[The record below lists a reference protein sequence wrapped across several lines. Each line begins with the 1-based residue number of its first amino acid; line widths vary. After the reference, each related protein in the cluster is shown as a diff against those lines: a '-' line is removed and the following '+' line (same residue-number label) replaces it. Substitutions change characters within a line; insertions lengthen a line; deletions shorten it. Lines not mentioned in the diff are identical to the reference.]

1 MSSPPTRGTSS
12 KSPRAPAPVVQGKHL
27 IIAFLGA
34 IVLAAGIIFWIGMS
48 GGSRHVPQSKP
59 GVDFQG
65 PSR

>member
-1 MSSPPTRGTSS
+1 MSGPSKPGESS
-12 KSPRAPAPVVQGKHL
+12 RTPRAPAPVVQGKHL
-27 IIAFLGA
+27 IVGFLAA

>member
-1 MSSPPTRGTSS
+1 VSSPPNRDTS
-12 KSPRAPAPVVQGKHL
+12 KSSPRSPAPVVQGKHL

-65 PSR
+65 PAR